1 MIAYCVTNHIVGD
14 LEGSQEVEVETSAL
28 GFARIIAVLLSPRT
42 FPHLLLLVLVSTSLF
57 QLVKTKPQHSESV
70 AIAFISFSFSYV
82 IIALAARK
90 QRWGDLVHTTPFK
103 ETETKG
109 ASAWFIH
116 QLQQLVKVWIPPLL
130 LTVLIS
136 VGLYAL
142 FGQGKPLESW
152 SGGLPLALAF
162 LFIAW
167 SMGQAVSFRMT
178 IQGVLIGRPSFVD
191 SRTRQPHLISSSF
204 MQVAIVQVAGFA
216 MMWAIQSAA
225 AASNVAPIDVLKE
238 QYAYL
243 LVLAAGQIS
252 ILVWA
257 RPSREFAG
265 QSKGGA
271 KSSFSIGLMMQLFA
285 AWHLL
290 SIWRRISDLGEPE
303 VISTIEELTLMVLT
317 VILAIYGLSS
327 RSLQVDSQYFSEKNA
342 LYWGLVFGFGYAGSI
357 TMITIMLSDVATV
370 LMLGHGITYLTL
382 LYLHRKTLMK
392 LPWTALPQDESVI
405 ANIKESRKES
415 EPEEEIIEDVNKE
428 EGNDILVEEEALL
441 EDDEEEDIE
450 VLEEEDI
457 EVLEEEEIEVLE
469 EEDIEV
475 IEEEE
480 EEDIEILN

>member
-1 MIAYCVTNHIVGD
+1 MGE
-14 LEGSQEVEVETSAL
+14 LEGSQEVEVETSVL

-57 QLVKTKPQHSESV
+57 QIVKIKPQHSESV

-90 QRWGDLVHTTPFK
+90 QRWTDLVHTTSFK

-109 ASAWFIH
+109 ASAWLIH
-116 QLQQLVKVWIPPLL
+116 QFQQLVKVWIPPLL
-130 LTVLIS
+130 LTAVVS
-136 VGLYAL
+136 VGLFAL

-162 LFIAW
+162 LFIGW
-167 SMGQAVSFRMT
+167 SMGQAISFRMT

-191 SRTRQPHLISSSF
+191 SRARQPHLISSSF
-204 MQVAIVQVAGFA
+204 MQVAIVQVAGFV

-225 AASNVAPIDVLKE
+225 TASNVAPIEVLKG

-290 SIWRRISDLGEPE
+290 SIWRRISDFGEPE

-317 VILAIYGLSS
+317 VVLAIYGLSS
-327 RSLQVDSQYFSEKNA
+327 RSLQVNSQYFSEKNA
-342 LYWGLVFGFGYAGSI
+342 LFWGLVFGFGYAGSI
-357 TMITIMLSDVATV
+357 TMITIMLNDVETV
-370 LMLGHGITYLTL
+370 LMFGHAITYLTL
-382 LYLHRKTLMK
+382 LHLHRKTLMK
-392 LPWTALPQDESVI
+392 LPWKASQQVESVV
-405 ANIKESRKES
+405 NDMKNNEEDS
-415 EPEEEIIEDVNKE
+415 EPVEDIIEDEIEVE
-428 EGNDILVEEEALL
+428 ESEILVEEETLL
-441 EDDEEEDIE
+441 ETDDEEESEESQDEEID
-450 VLEEEDI
+450 VLEED
-457 EVLEEEEIEVLE
+457 EEIEI
-469 EEDIEV
+469 IEV
-475 IEEEE
+475 VEDEEIEISEGDEDEE
-480 EEDIEILN
+480 IEILN

>member
-1 MIAYCVTNHIVGD
+1 MIAYCVANHNVGD
-14 LEGSQEVEVETSAL
+14 LEGSQEVEVETSVL

-57 QLVKTKPQHSESV
+57 QIVKTKPQHSESV

-90 QRWGDLVHTTPFK
+90 QRWTDLVHTTSFR

-109 ASAWFIH
+109 ASAWLIH
-116 QLQQLVKVWIPPLL
+116 QFQQLVKVWIPPLL
-130 LTVLIS
+130 LTAVASI
-136 VGLYAL
+136 GLFAL

-167 SMGQAVSFRMT
+167 SMGQAISFRMT
-178 IQGVLIGRPSFVD
+178 IQGALIGRPSFVD
-191 SRTRQPHLISSSF
+191 PKARNPHLISSSF
-204 MQVAIVQVAGFA
+204 MQVTIVQVAGFA

-225 AASNVAPIDVLKE
+225 AASNVAPIQVLKE

-317 VILAIYGLSS
+317 VVLAIYGLSS
-327 RSLQVDSQYFSEKNA
+327 RSLQVDSPYFSEKNA
-342 LYWGLVFGFGYAGSI
+342 LFWGLVFGFGYAGSI

-370 LMLGHGITYLTL
+370 LMFGHAITYLTL
-382 LYLHRKTLMK
+382 LHLHRKTLMQ
-392 LPWTALPQDESVI
+392 LPWASPQKPESVI
-405 ANIKESRKES
+405 TDVEKYETVIESDK
-415 EPEEEIIEDVNKE
+415 EIIEVEIKVE
-428 EGNDILVEEEALL
+428 EDEILVEEEELL
-441 EDDEEEDIE
+441 EDDGEEEIE
-450 VLEEEDI
+450 VSEESDEEEKI
-457 EVLEEEEIEVLE
+457 EVLEEEEEIEIIEEDE
-469 EEDIEV
+469 EE
-475 IEEEE
+475 
-480 EEDIEILN
+480 IEILN

>member
-1 MIAYCVTNHIVGD
+1 VGD
-14 LEGSQEVEVETSAL
+14 LEDSQEVEVEASAL
-28 GFARIIAVLLSPRT
+28 GFAHIIAVLLSPRT

-57 QLVKTKPQHSESV
+57 QLVKTEPKHSESV

-90 QRWGDLVHTTPFK
+90 QRWTDLVHTTSFR

-116 QLQQLVKVWIPPLL
+116 QFQQLVKVWIPPLL
-130 LTVLIS
+130 LTALIS
-136 VGLYAL
+136 IGLYAL

-152 SGGLPLALAF
+152 AGGLPLALAF

-167 SMGQAVSFRMT
+167 SMGQAISFRMT
-178 IQGVLIGRPSFVD
+178 IHGLLIGRPSFVD
-191 SRTRQPHLISSSF
+191 STARQTHLISSSF
-204 MQVAIVQVAGFA
+204 MQVAIVQVAGFG

-225 AASNVAPIDVLKE
+225 AASNVAPLQVLKE

-290 SIWRRISDLGEPE
+290 SIWRRISDFGEPE

-317 VILAIYGLSS
+317 VVLAIYGLSS
-327 RSLQVDSQYFSEKNA
+327 RSLQVDSKYFSEKNA
-342 LYWGLVFGFGYAGSI
+342 LFWGLVFGFGYAGSI

-370 LMLGHGITYLTL
+370 LMFGHAITYLTL

-392 LPWTALPQDESVI
+392 LPWIDSPQGESVI
-405 ANIKESRKES
+405 TNMGGKEGEI
-415 EPEEEIIEDVNKE
+415 EPEEEVIEVQIEVE
-428 EGNDILVEEEALL
+428 EGEILVEEEALL
-441 EDDEEEDIE
+441 EEEEEKEIE
-450 VLEEEDI
+450 ILEEED
-457 EVLEEEEIEVLE
+457 V
-469 EEDIEV
+469 EV
-475 IEEEE
+475 IEEDEDEE
-480 EEDIEILN
+480 IEILEDEEIEILEEDEDEEIEILN

>member
-1 MIAYCVTNHIVGD
+1 MIAYCVANHNVGD
-14 LEGSQEVEVETSAL
+14 LEGSQEVEVETSVL
-28 GFARIIAVLLSPRT
+28 GFARIITVLLSPRT
-42 FPHLLLLVLVSTSLF
+42 FPHLLLLILVSTSLF
-57 QLVKTKPQHSESV
+57 QLVKNKPQHSESV

-90 QRWGDLVHTTPFK
+90 QRWTDLVHTTPFG

-109 ASAWFIH
+109 ASAWLIH
-116 QLQQLVKVWIPPLL
+116 QFQQLVKVWIPPLL
-130 LTVLIS
+130 LTAVVS
-136 VGLYAL
+136 VGLFAL
-142 FGQGKPLESW
+142 FGQGKPLETW
-152 SGGLPLALAF
+152 AGGLPLALAF

-167 SMGQAVSFRMT
+167 SMGQAISFRMT

-191 SRTRQPHLISSSF
+191 SRVRQSHLISSSF
-204 MQVAIVQVAGFA
+204 MQVTIVQVAGFA

-225 AASNVAPIDVLKE
+225 AASNVAPIQILKE

-290 SIWRRISDLGEPE
+290 SIWRRISDFGEPE

-317 VILAIYGLSS
+317 VVLAIYGLSS
-327 RSLQVDSQYFSEKNA
+327 RSLQVNSPYFSEKNA
-342 LYWGLVFGFGYAGSI
+342 LFWGLVFGFGYAGSI

-370 LMLGHGITYLTL
+370 LMFGHAITYLTL
-382 LYLHRKTLMK
+382 LHLHRKTLMQ
-392 LPWTALPQDESVI
+392 LPWEAPQKHESVI
-405 ANIKESRKES
+405 TDMEKDEAEIKS
-415 EPEEEIIEDVNKE
+415 EEEITKVEIEVKKE
-428 EGNDILVEEEALL
+428 EILVEEEALL
-441 EDDEEEDIE
+441 EDDEEEEIE
-450 VLEEEDI
+450 VVEESD
-457 EVLEEEEIEVLE
+457 EEEEIEVLE
-469 EEDIEV
+469 DDEEIEV
-475 IEEEE
+475 IDEDDDEE
-480 EEDIEILN
+480 IEILN

>member
-1 MIAYCVTNHIVGD
+1 LIAYCVANHNVGD
-14 LEGSQEVEVETSAL
+14 LEGSQEVEVETSVL

-42 FPHLLLLVLVSTSLF
+42 FPHLLLLILVSTSLF
-57 QLVKTKPQHSESV
+57 QLVKIKPQHSESI

-90 QRWGDLVHTTPFK
+90 QRWTDLVNTTPFK

-109 ASAWFIH
+109 ASAWLIH
-116 QLQQLVKVWIPPLL
+116 QFQQLVKVWIPPLL
-130 LTVLIS
+130 LTAIVS
-136 VGLYAL
+136 VGLFAL

-167 SMGQAVSFRMT
+167 SMGQAISFRMT

-191 SRTRQPHLISSSF
+191 SRVRQPHLISSSF
-204 MQVAIVQVAGFA
+204 MQVTIVQVAGFA

-225 AASNVAPIDVLKE
+225 AASNVAPIQVLKE

-290 SIWRRISDLGEPE
+290 SIWRRISEFGEPE

-317 VILAIYGLSS
+317 VVLAIYGLSS
-327 RSLQVDSQYFSEKNA
+327 RSLQVDSPYFSEKNA
-342 LYWGLVFGFGYAGSI
+342 LFWGLVFGFGYAGSI

-370 LMLGHGITYLTL
+370 LMFGHAITYLTL
-382 LYLHRKTLMK
+382 LHLHRKTLMQ
-392 LPWTALPQDESVI
+392 LPWAAPQKSESVI
-405 ANIKESRKES
+405 TDIKKDEDEIK
-415 EPEEEIIEDVNKE
+415 PEEEITEVEIEVEKE
-428 EGNDILVEEEALL
+428 EILVEEEALH
-441 EDDEEEDIE
+441 EDDEEEEIE
-450 VLEEEDI
+450 VVEESD
-457 EVLEEEEIEVLE
+457 EEEEIEVLE
-469 EEDIEV
+469 DAEEIE
-475 IEEEE
+475 IIDEDDDEE
-480 EEDIEILN
+480 IEILN

>member
-1 MIAYCVTNHIVGD
+1 LIAYCVTNHNVGD
-14 LEGSQEVEVETSAL
+14 LEGSQEVEVETSVL
-28 GFARIIAVLLSPRT
+28 GFARIITVLLSPRT
-42 FPHLLLLVLVSTSLF
+42 FPHLLLLILASTSLF
-57 QLVKTKPQHSESV
+57 QLVKIKPQHSEYI

-90 QRWGDLVHTTPFK
+90 QRWTDLVNTTPFK

-116 QLQQLVKVWIPPLL
+116 QFQQLVKVWIPPLL
-130 LTVLIS
+130 LTAVAS
-136 VGLYAL
+136 VGLFAL
-142 FGQGKPLESW
+142 FGRGRPLESW

-178 IQGVLIGRPSFVD
+178 VQGVLIGRPSFVD
-191 SRTRQPHLISSSF
+191 SKVRQPHLISSSV
-204 MQVAIVQVAGFA
+204 MQVTIVQVAGFA

-225 AASNVAPIDVLKE
+225 AASNIAPLQILKE

-257 RPSREFAG
+257 RPSREYAG

-290 SIWRRISDLGEPE
+290 SIWRRISDFGEPE

-317 VILAIYGLSS
+317 VVLAIYGLSS
-327 RSLQVDSQYFSEKNA
+327 RSLQVDSPYFSEKNA
-342 LYWGLVFGFGYAGSI
+342 LFWGLVFGFGYAGSI

-370 LMLGHGITYLTL
+370 LMFGHGITYLTL
-382 LYLHRKTLMK
+382 LHLHRKTLMQ
-392 LPWTALPQDESVI
+392 LPWDAPQEPESVI
-405 ANIKESRKES
+405 TDIKKKEEIVNPEKEIS
-415 EPEEEIIEDVNKE
+415 EVKRDEALIEEKTLLEDAEEEEIK
-428 EGNDILVEEEALL
+428 LVEESH
-441 EDDEEEDIE
+441 
-450 VLEEEDI
+450 
-457 EVLEEEEIEVLE
+457 EEEEIEELE
-469 EEDIEV
+469 EGEEIEIIEDED
-475 IEEEE
+475 EE
-480 EEDIEILN
+480 IEILN